1 METTIKKTVK
11 GSTMEAIFDNCQT
24 FSIRHFNADN
34 ITADKYNPK
43 QNYSYTIRIRHAEDT
58 DANVL
63 FEEARFKFEI
73 LEKRST
79 GAAKKIARL
88 QLKVDKLT
96 AKLENDIRAICEQLD
111 YKNSSRFSYNIDRLQ
126 QFNKELQSFEI
137 FNDNANI

>member
-24 FSIRHFNADN
+24 FSVRQYHADN
-34 ITADKYNPK
+34 ITEGNYNPK
-43 QNYSYTIRIRHAEDT
+43 QSYSYTIRIRHAEDT

-73 LEKRST
+73 LEKRNT

-88 QLKVDKLT
+88 QSKVDKLT
-96 AKLENDIRAICEQLD
+96 AKLKNDIYEICENLD
-111 YKNSSRFSYNIDRLQ
+111 YQNSSRFSYNIDRLEH
-126 QFNKELQSFEI
+126 FNNELQSFQI
-137 FNDNANI
+137 FNQSKP